1 MPEMFV
7 DKFRSLVPK
16 YLGRKWSEEDGI
28 SYDDLEGLLGEH
40 KFQVPQALVEFY
52 HALGGCEDLMEA
64 HDFFWDPDELE
75 IEDGYLLFLDEMD
88 EEANWGFRAEHLAVP
103 DPIVWIRTN
112 TGKQRWQS
120 EESTFS
126 EFVFDM
132 FDWVF
137 NDDEN
142 DDELQD

>member
-1 MPEMFV
+1 
-7 DKFRSLVPK
+7 
-16 YLGRKWSEEDGI
+16 
-28 SYDDLEGLLGEH
+28 
-40 KFQVPQALVEFY
+40 
-52 HALGGCEDLMEA
+52 
-64 HDFFWDPDELE
+64 
-75 IEDGYLLFLDEMD
+75 MD
-88 EEANWGFRAEHLAVP
+88 EEANWGFRTEHLAVP

>member
-7 DKFRSLVPK
+7 DKFRALVPK
-16 YLGRKWSEEDGI
+16 YLDRQWTEEDGI
-28 SYDDLEGLLGEH
+28 SYEELEELLGAH

-52 HALGGCEDLMEA
+52 HAVGGCEDLMEA

-75 IEDGYLLFLDEMD
+75 IEDGFLLFLDEMD
-88 EEANWGFRAEHLAVP
+88 EEANWGIRSEHLSVP

-112 TGKQRWQS
+112 LPAPRWQS
-120 EESTFS
+120 EEATFS

-137 NDDEN
+137 DGDAEDD
-142 DDELQD
+142 D